1 MKTFHAILIGLFL
14 FTGALSLTGCVS
26 WLYEPEVDEDGN
38 VQYIDAGA
46 TAAAREAG
54 LIEEDEVIPTSDK
67 RDAAGKE
74 REVIYSERLKPGV
87 LSAIKSGTGLGDLFF
102 PGLGGLLGTI
112 VTGGLM
118 AFRNVKKG
126 RKYSTKLAL
135 VQAGKELLGKA
146 VLIFSRVSA
155 DFASGKIDTDDDG
168 RLSSTELKE
177 YTVKIAKE
185 FLLDLSFAERLVEIG
200 TSSWDVSQKEKAV
213 EVLVSSTVATF
224 A

>member
-14 FTGALSLTGCVS
+14 FLGALSLTGCVS
-26 WLYEPEVDEDGN
+26 WLYEPEVNEDGEI
-38 VQYIDAGA
+38 QYVDAEA

-54 LIEEDEVIPTSDK
+54 LIEDDEVIPTSEK

-87 LSAIKSGTGLGDLFF
+87 ISAIKSGTGLGDLFF

-118 AFRNVKKG
+118 AFRNVKRG
-126 RKYSTKLAL
+126 RKFNTKLAL
-135 VQAGKELLGKA
+135 VEAGKTLLGKA

-155 DFASGKIDTDDDG
+155 DLASGAIDENKDG

-185 FLLDLSFAERLVEIG
+185 YLLDLEFAERLVEIG

-213 EVLVSSTVATF
+213 EALVSGAVA
-224 A
+224 ASA